1 MKKGAA
7 RNRKVYQRLRLP
19 PERRRGPAEEQA
31 LVMESRLRSKLVLG
45 GLMVYLGFLGL
56 RAGQLM
62 MWPDDRLAAAGVDLY
77 DRTVE
82 MHGRRG
88 SIVDAKG
95 RLLAST
101 VDLPTLYANP
111 SAAHEGDLD
120 AFIGRLASASG
131 KSEQWLRERFA
142 PRADGRKL
150 VELKLGDSLEPAAVD
165 ALIAD
170 VRELTRRE
178 HRKEPPWLFKR
189 EEAVRL
195 YPGRDMAAPLLGY
208 TDSTDAGAA
217 GIEKLLEKELT
228 GDTYRIVQGMDRKG
242 RSVEAGVD
250 ETRLARAGHSV
261 RLTLDGAI
269 QHAAESALDKA
280 MITSMPESAMAVV
293 MDVHTGSILAMATRP
308 GGNANDGASRVQQEL
323 FKNRPAMDQI
333 EPGSVFKPFIA
344 AAALEEGL
352 VTPETMMDCEL
363 GHWTVSGKVIKDD
376 HPKGIISVTEVIKY
390 SSNIGAAKLGFM
402 LGAER
407 EINYLRNFGFGHT
420 TGLSLPGE
428 VAGSIRRPDNI
439 RPIEL
444 ATTSFGQG
452 VTASPVQ
459 LVSAVATIANGGE
472 RMFPRIVDA
481 VLDRYGE
488 VEVAREARVDRRVI
502 SPDTAV
508 TIARMMETVT
518 EDGGTGTRARVDG
531 YRVAGKTGTAQKV
544 ENGVYSATKRI
555 SSFVG
560 FLPADRPEIAIAVVV
575 DTPSIGSKYGGI
587 VAAPVFSEIG
597 AFTMRYLSVLPE
609 EVPDPPQVA
618 EAGEPPPPP
627 PVHKAPPT
635 LVRSEPL
642 PPIEV
647 RADGSGG
654 WILPDLGGR
663 SMRSAA
669 AALQFAGVDLVVEG
683 AGHLVSQEPLAGA
696 HVAPGETVTL
706 HFN

>member
-1 MKKGAA
+1 M
-7 RNRKVYQRLRLP
+7 
-19 PERRRGPAEEQA
+19 
-31 LVMESRLRSKLVLG
+31 MESRLRSKLVLG
-45 GLMVYLGFLGL
+45 GILFFLVFLGA

-62 MWPDDRLAAAGVDLY
+62 LWPDSRLAAAGQDLY

-111 SAAHEGDLD
+111 STAREGDLD
-120 AFIGRLASASG
+120 VYIGRLSAASG
-131 KSEQWLRERFA
+131 KSERWIRDRFA
-142 PRADGRKL
+142 VRPDGRKL
-150 VELKLGDSLEPAAVD
+150 VELKLGDSLEPVAVD
-165 ALIAD
+165 ALVAD

-178 HRKEPPWLFKR
+178 HRKEAPWLFKR
-189 EEAVRL
+189 EEAVRM

-217 GIEKLLEKELT
+217 GIEKLLEKELA
-228 GDTYRIVQGMDRKG
+228 GDTYRIMQGMDRKG

-250 ETRLARAGHSV
+250 ETRLARSGHSV
-261 RLTLDGAI
+261 RLTIDAAI
-269 QHAAESALDKA
+269 QHAAESALDKV
-280 MITSMPESAMAVV
+280 MISSMPEAAMAVV
-293 MDVHTGSILAMATRP
+293 MDVRTGSILAMATRP
-308 GGNANDGASRVQQEL
+308 GGNPNDGASRVQQEL

-352 VTPETMMDCEL
+352 VTPETMVDCEV
-363 GHWTVSGKVIKDD
+363 GHWTVSGRIIKDD
-376 HPKGIISVTEVIKY
+376 HPKGVISVTDVIKY

-402 LGAER
+402 LGADR
-407 EINYLRNFGFGHT
+407 TIAYLKNFGFARA

-428 VAGSIRRPDNI
+428 VAGSIRRPDTI

-452 VTASPVQ
+452 VTASPIQ

-472 RMFPRIVDA
+472 RMMPRIVDA

-502 SPDTAV
+502 SPDTASAIV
-508 TIARMMETVT
+508 SMMETVT
-518 EDGGTGTRARVDG
+518 EEGGTGTRARVEG

-544 ENGVYSATKRI
+544 ENGIYSPTKRV

-560 FLPADRPEIAIAVVV
+560 FLPAGRPEIAVAVMV
-575 DTPSIGSKYGGI
+575 DTPTIGSKYGGI
-587 VAAPVFSEIG
+587 VAAPVFAEIG
-597 AFTMRYLSVLPE
+597 EFTMRYLSVPPE
-609 EVPDPPQVA
+609 DVPDAPAVVVEGAPA
-618 EAGEPPPPP
+618 PPPS
-627 PVHKAPPT
+627 VHKPKPT
-635 LVRSEPL
+635 LVLSEPRA
-642 PPIEV
+642 PIEV

-663 SMRSAA
+663 SMRSAV
-669 AALQFAGVDLVVEG
+669 AALQSSGIELVLEG
-683 AGHLVSQEPLAGA
+683 AGRLVSQDPVAGV
-696 HVAPGETVTL
+696 HVGPGERVTL
-706 HFN
+706 RFN